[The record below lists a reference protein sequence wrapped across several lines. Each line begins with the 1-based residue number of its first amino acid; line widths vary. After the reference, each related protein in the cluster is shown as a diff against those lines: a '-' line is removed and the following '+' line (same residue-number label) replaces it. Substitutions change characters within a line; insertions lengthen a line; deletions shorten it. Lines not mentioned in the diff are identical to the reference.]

1 MSSFYSLFLNTNE
14 RIYHPSER
22 HSIPENKILTL
33 HQSLKPKEILE
44 SSQLGVS
51 VQFDGF
57 PFSLLHFFDPQL
69 SDFLYH

>member
-1 MSSFYSLFLNTNE
+1 MSSFYSLFLNTNK

-69 SDFLYH
+69 SDFLYR

>member
-33 HQSLKPKEILE
+33 HQRLKPKEILE

-69 SDFLYH
+69 SDFLYR